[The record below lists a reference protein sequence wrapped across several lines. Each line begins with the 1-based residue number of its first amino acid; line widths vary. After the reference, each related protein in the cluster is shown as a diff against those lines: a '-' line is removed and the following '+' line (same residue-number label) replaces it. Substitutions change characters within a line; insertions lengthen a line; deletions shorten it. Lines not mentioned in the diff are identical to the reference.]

1 MRGCGLHRL
10 PGGQQLGWARVRLLH
25 VPGLASSVQGYH
37 KYIEMDE
44 RNPIPPPGG
53 EYIPPPPPPIYP
65 VTSDIPP
72 QSPYHY
78 SPAPAS
84 KTNRGLL
91 GGLAALLIGAFAYGK
106 YALLVLVK
114 VPALLTLGTALVSV
128 AAYSFLGGPWFAVG
142 LVLMIFVHE
151 MGHVVE
157 IRRQGMHATAPI
169 FIPFLGA
176 AIFQRSHAQSPM
188 RQAQIG
194 IAGPIA
200 GTIGATVAFVLYGST
215 HWTVLLLW
223 AYFGFLINLFNLIPF
238 GMLDGGWI
246 LAPVSKWI
254 QVAGLLVLAGLF
266 LAGIISP
273 LVIIIVVL
281 GLPVVLQRFRN
292 PAMDHYLTS
301 EPAAQRYAMGGAW
314 LGLVAY
320 LAFFFYQSEQ
330 MLTPFLR

>member
-1 MRGCGLHRL
+1 MDQTTPPTP
-10 PGGQQLGWARVRLLH
+10 PGGQ
-25 VPGLASSVQGYH
+25 
-37 KYIEMDE
+37 
-44 RNPIPPPGG
+44 
-53 EYIPPPPPPIYP
+53 YIPPPPPPSYP

-78 SPAPAS
+78 SPAPSQNA
-84 KTNRGLL
+84 NRGFIGGLVALLL
-91 GGLAALLIGAFAYGK
+91 GALAYGK
-106 YALLVLVK
+106 YAILFLFK
-114 VPALLTLGTALVSV
+114 IPALATLGTALISV
-128 AAYSFLGGPWFAVG
+128 GAYSLWGGPWFAVG
-142 LVLMIFVHE
+142 LVLMIFIHE

-169 FIPFLGA
+169 FIPFFGA

-200 GTIGATVAFVLYGST
+200 GTIGATAALVLYGST
-215 HWTVLLLW
+215 RWEQLLLW
-223 AYFGFLINLFNLIPF
+223 AYLGFLINLFNMIPF

-254 QVAGLLVLAGLF
+254 QVAGLALLAYLF
-266 LAGIISP
+266 FTGALSP

-281 GLPVVLQRFRN
+281 GVPVVLQRFQNR
-292 PAMDHYLTS
+292 ALDAYLTS
-301 EPAAQRYAMGGAW
+301 EPAPQRYLMGAAW

-320 LAFFFYQSEQ
+320 LAFFFVQTET
-330 MLTPFLR
+330 MLGFLVR

>member
-1 MRGCGLHRL
+1 M
-10 PGGQQLGWARVRLLH
+10 
-25 VPGLASSVQGYH
+25 S
-37 KYIEMDE
+37 E
-44 RNPIPPPGG
+44 RNPIPPYSG
-53 EYIPPPPPPIYP
+53 EYIPPPPPPVYP

-72 QSPYHY
+72 QSPHHY
-78 SPAPAS
+78 SPPPIS

-91 GGLAALLIGAFAYGK
+91 GGLLALVVGAFAYGK
-106 YALLVLVK
+106 YALLLIVK
-114 VPALLTLGTALVSV
+114 IPVLLTLGTALVSV
-128 AAYSFLGGPWFAVG
+128 AAYSLVPGIGPWVAVG
-142 LVLMIFVHE
+142 LVVMIFVHE

-157 IRRQGMHATAPI
+157 IRRQGMRATAPI

-200 GTIGATVAFVLYGST
+200 GTIGATVALLLYGST
-215 HWTVLLLW
+215 HWVVLLLW
-223 AYFGFLINLFNLIPF
+223 AYYGFLINLFNMIPF

-254 QVAGLLVLAGLF
+254 QVAGLVVLAGLF
-266 LAGIISP
+266 FAGLISP

-292 PAMDHYLTS
+292 PAMDRYLTS
-301 EPAAQRYAMGGAW
+301 EPAGERYAMGAAW
-314 LGLVAY
+314 LALVVY
-320 LAFFFYQSEQ
+320 LAFFFFQTES
-330 MLTPFLR
+330 MLSSFVR

>member
-1 MRGCGLHRL
+1 
-10 PGGQQLGWARVRLLH
+10 
-25 VPGLASSVQGYH
+25 
-37 KYIEMDE
+37 MDE

-53 EYIPPPPPPIYP
+53 EYIPPPPPPVYP

-78 SPAPAS
+78 SPAPVS

-128 AAYSFLGGPWFAVG
+128 AAYSLLGGPWFAVG

-200 GTIGATVAFVLYGST
+200 GTIGATAALVLYGST

-223 AYFGFLINLFNLIPF
+223 AYYGFLINLFNMIPF

-254 QVAGLLVLAGLF
+254 QVAGLVVLAGLF
-266 LAGIISP
+266 LAGVISP

-292 PAMDHYLTS
+292 PAMDHYQTS

-320 LAFFFYQSEQ
+320 LAFFFYQTEQ

>member
-1 MRGCGLHRL
+1 
-10 PGGQQLGWARVRLLH
+10 
-25 VPGLASSVQGYH
+25 
-37 KYIEMDE
+37 MDE
-44 RNPIPPPGG
+44 TNPIPPPGG
-53 EYIPPPPPPIYP
+53 DYIPPPPPPTYP

-78 SPAPAS
+78 SPAPAQ

-91 GGLAALLIGAFAYGK
+91 GGLGALLVAAFAYGK
-106 YALLVLVK
+106 YALLLIFK
-114 VPALLTLGTALVSV
+114 IPALATLGSALVSV
-128 AAYSFLGGPWFAVG
+128 AAYSLWGGPWFAVG

-157 IRRQGMHATAPI
+157 IRRQGMQATAPI

-176 AIFQRSHAQSPM
+176 AIFQRSHAQSPI

-200 GTIGATVAFVLYGST
+200 GTIGATAAFVLYGST
-215 HWTVLLLW
+215 HWVVLLEW
-223 AYFGFLINLFNLIPF
+223 AYLGFLINLFNLIPF

-254 QVAGLLVLAGLF
+254 QVAGLLVLGGLF
-266 LAGIISP
+266 LSGLVSP
-273 LVIIIVVL
+273 IVIIIVIL

-292 PAMDHYLTS
+292 PALDAQLTAG
-301 EPAAQRYAMGGAW
+301 PAGPRYAMGAAW

-320 LAFFFYQSEQ
+320 LAFFFFQTDS
-330 MLTPFLR
+330 MLNGFVR

>member
-1 MRGCGLHRL
+1 
-10 PGGQQLGWARVRLLH
+10 
-25 VPGLASSVQGYH
+25 
-37 KYIEMDE
+37 MDE

-72 QSPYHY
+72 QSPHHY

-200 GTIGATVAFVLYGST
+200 GTIGATAALVLYGST

-223 AYFGFLINLFNLIPF
+223 AYYGFLINLFNMIPF